1 MLPTHIKNVVTELSL
16 IADDLRRGVPCG
28 QRLGH
33 GEECS
38 PGWLCDGCS
47 ARASVAARLDAVYR
61 RVLAGLS

>member
-16 IADDLRRGVPCG
+16 IVTELRRGVPCG
-28 QRLGH
+28 QTLGH

-47 ARASVAARLDAVYR
+47 VRASVAARLDAVYR